1 MERERIKDDKIE
13 EMQKEILPKEQAKKE
28 GKIFRNVVILM
39 IGFVLMFS
47 VIYGAKYFANSFEI
61 GGVKFEVD
69 KTAIT
74 EKTLYRT
81 SLPVSDK
88 VEMTGKVIA
97 ADYNFWLRTDPRE
110 LEKIEFNGDV
120 NLKKNM
126 VLNLTQDFNCEGDGI
141 IGIANLL
148 NLYKIIGTDVI
159 KDENASCD
167 RAGTYAYLTITE
179 GNETSIEQVG
189 PACYTIYVKDCEILK
204 ATEKFM
210 LETFIETNKKIEE
223 DK

>member
-1 MERERIKDDKIE
+1 MEKERIKDDKI
-13 EMQKEILPKEQAKKE
+13 KEILPKEQAKKE
-28 GKIFRNVVILM
+28 GKIFRNVLILM
-39 IGFVLMFS
+39 VGFVLMFS

-61 GGVKFEVD
+61 EKVKFEKD
-69 KTAIT
+69 NTAVMG
-74 EKTLYRT
+74 KTLYRT

-88 VEMTGKVIA
+88 IEMTGKVIA
-97 ADYNFWLRTDPRE
+97 ANYNFWLRTDPRE
-110 LEKIEFNGDV
+110 LEKIEFNGYV

-126 VLNLTQDFNCEGDGI
+126 VLNLTQGFNCEGDGI

-167 RAGTYAYLTITE
+167 PAGTYAYLTITE
-179 GNETSIEQVG
+179 GNKTSIDQVG
-189 PACYTIYVKDCEILK
+189 PACYTIYVKDCEILE

-210 LETFIETNKKIEE
+210 LETFIETQIQIKRSK
-223 DK
+223 